1 MNAEDVINNWSDFSS
16 GESEFSDDDS
26 EDSSSESSG
35 EEEEEDNEA
44 WHKVS
49 GKIF

>member
-1 MNAEDVINNWSDFSS
+1 MDAEDVINNWSDFSS

-26 EDSSSESSG
+26 ADSSSESSG
-35 EEEEEDNEA
+35 EVEEDNEP

>member
-1 MNAEDVINNWSDFSS
+1 MDAEDVIKNWSDFSS
-16 GESEFSDDDS
+16 GESEFSDDDN

-35 EEEEEDNEA
+35 EEEEEDNEP